1 MRLPAIRA
9 AVLIHRKYPFP
20 DMAPALGPMNSHA
33 EVSGTAIPGP
43 PKLRSSIT
51 ETADFVK
58 QRGQVHKQAI
68 SGERIA
74 YADLSRHKR
83 GIIAQSNP

>member
-1 MRLPAIRA
+1 
-9 AVLIHRKYPFP
+9 
-20 DMAPALGPMNSHA
+20 MAPASGPMNSHA

-58 QRGQVHKQAI
+58 QRGQVHKQVI
-68 SGERIA
+68 SGARIA
-74 YADLSRHKR
+74 FADLSRHKR
-83 GIIAQSNP
+83 AISEERIAYAGLSRYKRGIRAQSNP